1 MIPLYRK
8 ELRALAPFALLGML
22 LVSGDLLVRP
32 LTERHDEAS
41 WVHIA
46 SYVDPASES
55 SGDWIWMVLAASIA
69 FAAYPREH
77 DEGTIALLHSLPIR
91 PSSIYLAK
99 VAAGWTALL
108 AIVVTLVISDGL
120 QSNLSPASLEGGQ
133 WRLGLALEIAAL
145 QLALCLI
152 VYGHA
157 LLASVA
163 RLFGLIPYVV
173 LLVMTNI
180 LEESFAPLIW
190 ADPTELVAPRY
201 HGRALVIP
209 WGPLAL
215 QGALALFAYALA
227 YLSWVG
233 PAARVGRA
241 IARLRASLAGKLAA
255 GCAGV
260 FALGLLTLIA
270 LGVLIGGM
278 PDDDESDDG
287 EGSAIAASEVTTERY
302 RLSFPSDLRGRA
314 APLIADAD
322 RLHEA
327 VRARLGADVGPVLVA
342 DLTDT
347 SAEHLGL
354 TSWTTLRVGLA
365 GERDPEQLRRTFTHE
380 TAHAFQHRLT
390 DGRGASKATRF
401 FLEGSAEHLAQAVV
415 PNPEELARV
424 RAVAA
429 ASWTRHRMRF
439 EDLADDERLRARFD
453 PLLVYPLGELF
464 TAALVETYGE
474 QAIGDVLRA
483 MGRAGAPRDL
493 SPRAY
498 WEDTLRAA
506 GYDLET
512 VLAAFERAVRREAD
526 QQSEAIEALPRLG
539 GGVRAREGAYLVL
552 EATLDRDAPAE
563 ASFFVRVRAGPTA
576 GDTETFGVEGEVDPA
591 DRRRVTFR
599 VLAPLLPGPR
609 FQILFSVAP
618 GPRGWAFSESW
629 QWASSR

>member
-1 MIPLYRK
+1 MIALYRK

-22 LVSGDLLVRP
+22 LVSGDLFVRP

-41 WVHIA
+41 WMHIA
-46 SYVDPASES
+46 SYVEPGRDSA
-55 SGDWIWMVLAASIA
+55 GGWIWMVLAASIA
-69 FAAYPREH
+69 YAAYPREH
-77 DEGTIALLHSLPIR
+77 DEGTIALLHALPIR

-99 VAAGWTALL
+99 VAAGWSALL
-108 AIVVTLVISDGL
+108 AIVLVLLFTDGL

-133 WRLGLALEIAAL
+133 WRLGLALELAAL
-145 QLALCLI
+145 QLALGLV

-173 LLVMTNI
+173 LLLMTNI
-180 LEESFAPLIW
+180 LEDTIPPLIW

-201 HGRALVIP
+201 HGRALVFP
-209 WGPLAL
+209 WGPLAV
-215 QGALALFAYALA
+215 QGAIALFAYLLA

-241 IARLRASLAGKLAA
+241 IERLRASIAGKLAA
-255 GCAGV
+255 GCAGI

-278 PDDDESDDG
+278 PDDDEAPDG
-287 EGSAIAASEVTTERY
+287 QGSAIVATEVATERY
-302 RLSFPSDLRGRA
+302 RLSVPSALRARA
-314 APLIADAD
+314 EPLVADAD

-327 VRARLGADVGPVLVA
+327 VRVRLGADVGPVLVA

-354 TSWTTLRVGLA
+354 TAWTTLRVGLA
-365 GERDPEQLRRTFTHE
+365 GERDPAQLRRTFVHE
-380 TAHAFQHRLT
+380 TAHAFQHRLS
-390 DGRGASKATRF
+390 DGRGPSRATRF
-401 FLEGSAEHLAQAVV
+401 FIEGSAEYLAQVVV
-415 PNPEELARV
+415 PDAAEHDRM

-439 EDLADDERLRARFD
+439 EDLADDRRLRARFD
-453 PLLVYPLGELF
+453 PMLVYPLGELF

-474 QAIGDVLRA
+474 AAIGDVLRA
-483 MGRAGAPRDL
+483 MGREGAPRDL
-493 SPRAY
+493 PPRAY

-506 GYDLET
+506 GCDLET
-512 VLAAFERAVRREAD
+512 ALAAFERVVAREAAR
-526 QQSEAIEALPRLG
+526 QREAIDALPRLG
-539 GGVRAREGAYLVL
+539 GGVQAREAGHLRL
-552 EATLDRDAPAE
+552 EATLDRDAPPE
-563 ASFFVRVRAGPTA
+563 ARFYARVRSGPDA
-576 GDTETFGVEGEVDPA
+576 GDTETLVVEGEIDRADP
-591 DRRRVTFR
+591 RRVTFR
-599 VLAPLLPGPR
+599 VLAPLLPARR